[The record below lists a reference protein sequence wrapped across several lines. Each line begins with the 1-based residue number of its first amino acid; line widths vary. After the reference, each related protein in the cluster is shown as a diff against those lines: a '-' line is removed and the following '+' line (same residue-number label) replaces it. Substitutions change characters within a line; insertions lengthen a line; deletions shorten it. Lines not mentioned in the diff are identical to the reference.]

1 MDKMVKNI
9 IKEIKEVSAKRSNL
23 EDLLVNYSHVETDDH
38 DKDLTNFGNLS
49 IAVHGY
55 KMVETALKCI
65 VLNEGYVEGSDGEFY
80 EKINVDD
87 NDTEETYIKDALKET
102 KDE

>member
-9 IKEIKEVSAKRSNL
+9 VKEIKEVSVKRSNL
-23 EDLLVNYSHVETDDH
+23 EDLLLNYSHVETDDH
-38 DKDLTNFGNLS
+38 EKDLTNFGNLS

-55 KMVETALKCI
+55 KMVETALRCI
-65 VLNEGYVEGSDGEFY
+65 VLNEGYIEDNDGEFY

-87 NDTEETYIKDALKET
+87 DTEETSTDASGDP

>member
-1 MDKMVKNI
+1 MNKMVKNI
-9 IKEIKEVSAKRSNL
+9 VKEIKEVSAKRSNL

-38 DKDLTNFGNLS
+38 EKDLTNFGNLS

-55 KMVETALKCI
+55 KMVETALRCI
-65 VLNEGYVEGSDGEFY
+65 VLNEGYIEDNDGEFY

-87 NDTEETYIKDALKET
+87 DTEETSTDASGDP

>member
-9 IKEIKEVSAKRSNL
+9 VKEIKEVSVKRSNL
-23 EDLLVNYSHVETDDH
+23 EDLLLNYSHVETDDH
-38 DKDLTNFGNLS
+38 EKDLTNFGNLS

-55 KMVETALKCI
+55 KMVETALRCI
-65 VLNEGYVEGSDGEFY
+65 VLNEGYIEDNDGEFY

-87 NDTEETYIKDALKET
+87 DNTEETSTDASGDP

>member
-9 IKEIKEVSAKRSNL
+9 VKEIKEVSAKRNNL
-23 EDLLVNYSHVETDDH
+23 EDLLVNYSHVETNDH
-38 DKDLTNFGNLS
+38 EKNLTNFGNLS

-55 KMVETALKCI
+55 KMVETALRCI
-65 VLNEGYVEGSDGEFY
+65 VLNEGYIEDNNGEFY
-80 EKINVDD
+80 EKIDVDDD
-87 NDTEETYIKDALKET
+87 NDEATSTDAPGDP

>member
-9 IKEIKEVSAKRSNL
+9 VKEIKEVSAKRSNL
-23 EDLLVNYSHVETDDH
+23 EDLLLNYSHVETDDH
-38 DKDLTNFGNLS
+38 EKDLTNFGNLS

-55 KMVETALKCI
+55 KMVETALRCI
-65 VLNEGYVEGSDGEFY
+65 VLNEGYIEDNDGEFY

-87 NDTEETYIKDALKET
+87 DDEDASADPSEET

>member
-38 DKDLTNFGNLS
+38 EKDLTNFGNLS

-55 KMVETALKCI
+55 KMVETALRCI
-65 VLNEGYVEGSDGEFY
+65 VLNEGYIEDNDGEFY
-80 EKINVDD
+80 EKIDVNDT
-87 NDTEETYIKDALKET
+87 DTEETYINDALKEN

>member
-9 IKEIKEVSAKRSNL
+9 VKEIKEVSAKRNNL
-23 EDLLVNYSHVETDDH
+23 EDLLVNYSHVETNDH
-38 DKDLTNFGNLS
+38 EKDLTNFGNLS

-65 VLNEGYVEGSDGEFY
+65 ILNEGYVEGTDGEFY

-87 NDTEETYIKDALKET
+87 NTEETSTDASGDP

>member
-38 DKDLTNFGNLS
+38 EKDLTNFGNLS

-55 KMVETALKCI
+55 KMVETALRCI
-65 VLNEGYVEGSDGEFY
+65 VLNEGYIEDNDGEFY
-80 EKINVDD
+80 EKINVDND
-87 NDTEETYIKDALKET
+87 DTEETATDASGDP

>member
-9 IKEIKEVSAKRSNL
+9 VKEIKEVSAKRSNL
-23 EDLLVNYSHVETDDH
+23 EDLLVNYSHVETNDH
-38 DKDLTNFGNLS
+38 EKDLTNFGNLS

-55 KMVETALKCI
+55 KMVETALRCI
-65 VLNEGYVEGSDGEFY
+65 VLNEGFIEDNDGEFY
-80 EKINVDD
+80 EKIDVDD
-87 NDTEETYIKDALKET
+87 DDDEETSTDASGDP

>member
-9 IKEIKEVSAKRSNL
+9 IKEIKEVSAKRNNL

-38 DKDLTNFGNLS
+38 EKDLTNFGNLS

-55 KMVETALKCI
+55 KMVETALRCI
-65 VLNEGYVEGSDGEFY
+65 VLNEGYIEDNDGEFY
-80 EKINVDD
+80 EKIDVDD
-87 NDTEETYIKDALKET
+87 DNTEETSTDASGDP

>member
-1 MDKMVKNI
+1 MDKMVKNSV
-9 IKEIKEVSAKRSNL
+9 KEIKEVSAKRSNL
-23 EDLLVNYSHVETDDH
+23 EDLLINYSHVETDDH
-38 DKDLTNFGNLS
+38 EKDLTNFGNLS

-55 KMVETALKCI
+55 KMVETALRCI
-65 VLNEGYVEGSDGEFY
+65 VLNEGYIEDNDGEFY

-87 NDTEETYIKDALKET
+87 NDDEETSTDASGDP

>member
-9 IKEIKEVSAKRSNL
+9 VKEIKEISAKRSNL

-38 DKDLTNFGNLS
+38 EKDLTNFGNLS

-55 KMVETALKCI
+55 KMVETALRCI
-65 VLNEGYVEGSDGEFY
+65 VLNEGYIEDNDGEFY

-87 NDTEETYIKDALKET
+87 DNTEETSTDASGDP